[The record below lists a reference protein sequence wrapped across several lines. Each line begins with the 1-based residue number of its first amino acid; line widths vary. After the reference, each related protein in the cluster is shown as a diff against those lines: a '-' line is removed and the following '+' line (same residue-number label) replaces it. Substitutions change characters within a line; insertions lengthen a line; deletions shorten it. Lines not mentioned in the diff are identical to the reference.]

1 MPQISLIIPVYNT
14 EAYLAKCLTS
24 ALAQTFTDIEV
35 ICVDS
40 SSTDGSAAVLQNFA
54 AKDPRVKVFT
64 VPNEGPGIGRNKGLD
79 EARGKYILF
88 LDSDDFLDTRACEIL
103 YNAAETERLDIA
115 ACDFYTYQDKTGVF
129 TPRSRALEL
138 PCKHDLDASAGD
150 GPEEFAKFAFSLPFV
165 WGKLIRR
172 DIIENAGL
180 RFPPGAAEDVPFCVS
195 CLARCR
201 RVKMLDGAYLF
212 YYRVGR
218 TGNISGRG
226 EKMVLDG
233 IENFGVLE
241 NNLKKYGV
249 LEEVKETFW
258 FNKLVLLIGD
268 EHLFAGRLGN
278 VPRETVQ
285 KAYDRVRADMA
296 ALDVTLF
303 KNRNWIFR
311 WKVRGLKKAVEKND
325 LGFPR
330 RVRKIRNILM
340 PVLDPWFKLTSY
352 LKKAS

>member
-14 EAYLAKCLTS
+14 EAYLSKCLGS
-24 ALAQTFTDIEV
+24 ALSQTFADIEV

-40 SSTDGSAAVLQNFA
+40 SSTDGSASVLRAFA
-54 AKDPRVKVFT
+54 DQDPRVKVFT
-64 VPNEGPGIGRNKGLD
+64 VPNRGPGIGRNKGLD

-88 LDSDDFLDTRACEIL
+88 LDSDDFLDTRACETL
-103 YNAAETERLDIA
+103 YRAAEAENLDVA
-115 ACDFYTYQDKTGVF
+115 ACDFYVYQDKTGVSS
-129 TPRSRALEL
+129 PRSRALEL
-138 PCKHDLDASAGD
+138 ACKHDLDASKSD
-150 GPEEFAKFAFSLPFV
+150 GPDEFVKFAFSLPFV

-172 DIIENAGL
+172 EIIEKAGL

-195 CLARCR
+195 CLALCR
-201 RVKMLDGAYLF
+201 RVKMLDGQYLF

-218 TGNISGRG
+218 AGNISGRG

-249 LEEVKETFW
+249 FEEVKETFW

-268 EHLFAGRLGN
+268 ERLFAGRLGN
-278 VPRETVQ
+278 VPRDAVQ
-285 KAYDRVRADMA
+285 QAYDRVRPAMA
-296 ALDVTLF
+296 ELDLTLF
-303 KNRNWIFR
+303 ENRNWIFR
-311 WKVRGLKKAVEKND
+311 WKARHFKHAVEKND

-340 PVLDPWFKLTSY
+340 PVLDPWFKLVG
-352 LKKAS
+352 